1 MKRRKIINGLTYAAL
16 MVGFLLIVFPFHLT
30 VVSSLK
36 DMSDIFSNFFGLP
49 RKVVFSN
56 FTYVLQKPD
65 YFIALKNSAII
76 TGTAVVAMVLFLPMC
91 SYAISRRRFNS
102 KFYGFLYFFMV
113 AGIFVPFQVKM
124 LPMVKLMSQLGLL
137 NRVGAILLY
146 IANST
151 CEGVFLMVG
160 YLASMPTDLEEA
172 AYIDGAS
179 TNQVFY
185 RIVRPIMKPI
195 ISTVVIKNSLW
206 IWNDYFMPS
215 LVLNQS
221 NLNRTLTL
229 YQYSFRTENSTNFTI
244 VFAVMLLSILPI
256 FIVYC
261 LFQKRIVA
269 GMMEGAVKG

>member
-16 MVGFLLIVFPFHLT
+16 MVGFLLIVFPFYLT

-113 AGIFVPFQVKM
+113 AGIFVPFQV
-124 LPMVKLMSQLGLL
+124 
-137 NRVGAILLY
+137 
-146 IANST
+146 
-151 CEGVFLMVG
+151 
-160 YLASMPTDLEEA
+160 
-172 AYIDGAS
+172 
-179 TNQVFY
+179 
-185 RIVRPIMKPI
+185 
-195 ISTVVIKNSLW
+195 
-206 IWNDYFMPS
+206 
-215 LVLNQS
+215 
-221 NLNRTLTL
+221 
-229 YQYSFRTENSTNFTI
+229 
-244 VFAVMLLSILPI
+244 
-256 FIVYC
+256 
-261 LFQKRIVA
+261 
-269 GMMEGAVKG
+269 

>member
-1 MKRRKIINGLTYAAL
+1 MKKKRILQILLYIALVFGTL
-16 MVGFLLIVFPFHLT
+16 MVLFPFYLT
-30 VVSSLK
+30 VVSSFK

-49 RKVVFSN
+49 KRWVFDN
-56 FTYVLQKPD
+56 FSYVLSKPD

-76 TGTAVVAMVLFLPMC
+76 TGISVVVMTVFLPMC

-124 LPMVKLMSQLGLL
+124 LPMVKLMSQMGLL
-137 NRVGAILLY
+137 NRYGAILLY

-160 YLASMPTDLEEA
+160 YLSSMPTDLEEA
-172 AYIDGAS
+172 AYIDGAT

-185 RIVRPIMKPI
+185 KIVRPIMKPI

-229 YQYSFRTENSTNFTI
+229 YQYSFRTENATNFTI

-261 LFQKRIVA
+261 LFQKQIVA

>member
-1 MKRRKIINGLTYAAL
+1 MKKRKILHALVYTVLTLGAL
-16 MVGFLLIVFPFHLT
+16 LVFFPFYLT

-49 RKVVFSN
+49 RRVVFDN
-56 FTYVLQKPD
+56 FTYVLKRPD

-76 TGTAVVAMVLFLPMC
+76 TGVAIVAMVLFLPMC
-91 SYAISRRRFNS
+91 AYAISRRRS
-102 KFYGFLYFFMV
+102 SSRFYNFLYFFMV
-113 AGIFVPFQVKM
+113 AGIFIPFQVKM
-124 LPMVKLMSQLGLL
+124 LPMVKLMSNIGLL
-137 NRVGAILLY
+137 NRTGAILLY

-151 CEGVFLMVG
+151 CEGIFLLVG
-160 YLASMPTDLEEA
+160 YLASLPTDLEEA
-172 AYIDGAS
+172 AYIDGAT

-185 RIVRPIMKPI
+185 KIVRPIMKPI